1 MVEQIRCIGGGVAR
15 LAVVNNVEIGGRA
28 GAINQRGKSLSGSPR
43 NIFVFIFY
51 SWRLDGAGYRV

>member
-1 MVEQIRCIGGGVAR
+1 MAR